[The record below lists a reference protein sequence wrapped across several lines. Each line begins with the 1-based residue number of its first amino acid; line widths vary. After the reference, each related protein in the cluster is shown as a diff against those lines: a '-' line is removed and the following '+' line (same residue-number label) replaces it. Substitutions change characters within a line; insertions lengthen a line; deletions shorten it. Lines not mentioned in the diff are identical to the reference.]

1 MDKIVNYRQFIQDFL
16 TNLGQAKTLGT
27 EKAEEFET
35 QVIFDVKNDHY
46 QLLHLGWQ
54 NQKRTFGVSIHID
67 IKNSKIWIQQNSTDI
82 DIAKELVEK
91 GVPKDDIVLGLQSPS
106 MRKYT
111 EFAVA

>member
-1 MDKIVNYRQFIQDFL
+1 MDKVENYRKIIQDL
-16 TNLGQAKTLGT
+16 LETLERAKMLGS

-35 QVIFDVKNDHY
+35 QVISDTQHDHY

-67 IKNSKIWIQQNSTDI
+67 IKSGKIWIQHNSTDI
-82 DIAKELVEK
+82 DIADELLSK
-91 GVPKDDIVLGLQSPS
+91 GVPRSDIVLGLKSPS
-106 MRKYT
+106 IRKYT

>member
-1 MDKIVNYRQFIQDFL
+1 MDKIENYRRIIQNL
-16 TNLGQAKTLGT
+16 LESLGQAKVLGT
-27 EKAEEFET
+27 DTAEEFET
-35 QVIFDVKNDHY
+35 QVICDTKNDHY

-67 IKNSKIWIQQNSTDI
+67 IKNGKIWIQQNSTDI
-82 DIAKELVEK
+82 DIARELVEK
-91 GVPKDDIVLGLQSPS
+91 AIPKEDIVLGLQAPS